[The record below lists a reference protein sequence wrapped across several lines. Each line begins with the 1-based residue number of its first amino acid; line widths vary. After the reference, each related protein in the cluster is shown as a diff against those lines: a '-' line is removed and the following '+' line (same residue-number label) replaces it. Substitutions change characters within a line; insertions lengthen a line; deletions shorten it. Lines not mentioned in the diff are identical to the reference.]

1 MATVNPWARFRA
13 LLPTQVRY
21 RAEVISIDTVRGTSY
36 VELSTGDRIT
46 VSGTAVSRRRLSG
59 DGHCGRGDH
68 RHATQPAVQPGRG
81 GGLSRFECCLTR
93 LINLR
98 HLD

>member
-46 VSGTAVSRRRLSG
+46 VSGTSAAAGAQVMVTDGAITATLPSLPFSRVEVG
-59 DGHCGRGDH
+59 
-68 RHATQPAVQPGRG
+68 V
-81 GGLSRFECCLTR
+81 
-93 LINLR
+93 
-98 HLD
+98 

>member
-46 VSGTAVSRRRLSG
+46 VSGTSAAAGSQVMVTDGALTATLPSLPFSR
-59 DGHCGRGDH
+59 
-68 RHATQPAVQPGRG
+68 V
-81 GGLSRFECCLTR
+81 EVEV
-93 LINLR
+93 
-98 HLD
+98 

>member
-46 VSGTAVSRRRLSG
+46 VSGTSAAAGAQVMVTDGAITATLPSLPFSR
-59 DGHCGRGDH
+59 
-68 RHATQPAVQPGRG
+68 V
-81 GGLSRFECCLTR
+81 EVEV
-93 LINLR
+93 
-98 HLD
+98 

>member
-13 LLPTQVRY
+13 LLPTQVRF

-46 VSGTAVSRRRLSG
+46 VSGTSAVAGSQVMVTDGAITATLPNLPFSR
-59 DGHCGRGDH
+59 
-68 RHATQPAVQPGRG
+68 V
-81 GGLSRFECCLTR
+81 EVEV
-93 LINLR
+93 
-98 HLD
+98 

>member
-13 LLPTQVRY
+13 LLPTQVRF

-46 VSGTAVSRRRLSG
+46 VSGTSAAAGAQVMVTDGAITATLPSLPFSR
-59 DGHCGRGDH
+59 
-68 RHATQPAVQPGRG
+68 V
-81 GGLSRFECCLTR
+81 EVEV
-93 LINLR
+93 
-98 HLD
+98 

>member
-46 VSGTAVSRRRLSG
+46 VSGTSAVAGAQVMVTDGAITATLPSLPFSR
-59 DGHCGRGDH
+59 
-68 RHATQPAVQPGRG
+68 V
-81 GGLSRFECCLTR
+81 EVEV
-93 LINLR
+93 
-98 HLD
+98 

>member
-13 LLPTQVRY
+13 LLPTQVRF

-46 VSGTAVSRRRLSG
+46 VSGTSAAAGAQVMVTDGAITATLPSLPFSRIE
-59 DGHCGRGDH
+59 
-68 RHATQPAVQPGRG
+68 V
-81 GGLSRFECCLTR
+81 EV
-93 LINLR
+93 
-98 HLD
+98 

>member
-46 VSGTAVSRRRLSG
+46 VSGTSAAVGSQVMVTDGAITATLPSLPFSRIEV
-59 DGHCGRGDH
+59 D
-68 RHATQPAVQPGRG
+68 V
-81 GGLSRFECCLTR
+81 
-93 LINLR
+93 
-98 HLD
+98 

>member
-13 LLPTQVRY
+13 LLPTQVRF

-46 VSGTAVSRRRLSG
+46 VSGTSAAAGAQVMVTDGAITATLPSLPFSRIEV
-59 DGHCGRGDH
+59 D
-68 RHATQPAVQPGRG
+68 V
-81 GGLSRFECCLTR
+81 
-93 LINLR
+93 
-98 HLD
+98 

>member
-13 LLPTQVRY
+13 LLPTQVRF

-46 VSGTAVSRRRLSG
+46 VSGTSAAPGSQVMVTDGAITATLPSLPFSR
-59 DGHCGRGDH
+59 
-68 RHATQPAVQPGRG
+68 V
-81 GGLSRFECCLTR
+81 EVEV
-93 LINLR
+93 
-98 HLD
+98 

>member
-13 LLPTQVRY
+13 LLPTQMRF

-46 VSGTAVSRRRLSG
+46 VSGTSAAAGSQVMVTDGAITATLPSLPFSR
-59 DGHCGRGDH
+59 
-68 RHATQPAVQPGRG
+68 V
-81 GGLSRFECCLTR
+81 EVEV
-93 LINLR
+93 
-98 HLD
+98 

>member
-13 LLPTQVRY
+13 LLPTQVRF

-46 VSGTAVSRRRLSG
+46 VSGTSAVAGAQVMVTDGAITATLPSLPFSR
-59 DGHCGRGDH
+59 
-68 RHATQPAVQPGRG
+68 V
-81 GGLSRFECCLTR
+81 EVEV
-93 LINLR
+93 
-98 HLD
+98 

>member
-36 VELSTGDRIT
+36 VELSPGDRIT
-46 VSGTAVSRRRLSG
+46 VSGTSAAAGTQVMVTDGAITATLPSLPFSR
-59 DGHCGRGDH
+59 
-68 RHATQPAVQPGRG
+68 V
-81 GGLSRFECCLTR
+81 EVEV
-93 LINLR
+93 
-98 HLD
+98 

>member
-13 LLPTQVRY
+13 LLPTQVRF

-46 VSGTAVSRRRLSG
+46 VSGTSAAAGAQVMVTDGAITATLPSLPFSRVEVG
-59 DGHCGRGDH
+59 
-68 RHATQPAVQPGRG
+68 V
-81 GGLSRFECCLTR
+81 
-93 LINLR
+93 
-98 HLD
+98 

>member
-13 LLPTQVRY
+13 LLPTQVRF

-46 VSGTAVSRRRLSG
+46 VSGTSAAAGAQVMVT
-59 DGHCGRGDH
+59 DGAIT
-68 RHATQPAVQPGRG
+68 ATLPSLPFNRIEV
-81 GGLSRFECCLTR
+81 
-93 LINLR
+93 
-98 HLD
+98 DV

>member
-46 VSGTAVSRRRLSG
+46 VSGTSAAAGSQVMVTDGAITATLPSLPFSR
-59 DGHCGRGDH
+59 
-68 RHATQPAVQPGRG
+68 V
-81 GGLSRFECCLTR
+81 EMEV
-93 LINLR
+93 
-98 HLD
+98 

>member
-13 LLPTQVRY
+13 LLPTQVRF

-46 VSGTAVSRRRLSG
+46 VSGTSAAAGAQVMVT
-59 DGHCGRGDH
+59 DGAIT
-68 RHATQPAVQPGRG
+68 ATLPSLPFIRV
-81 GGLSRFECCLTR
+81 EVEV
-93 LINLR
+93 
-98 HLD
+98 

>member
-1 MATVNPWARFRA
+1 MATVKPWARFRA

-46 VSGTAVSRRRLSG
+46 VSGTSAAAGSQVMVTDGAITATLPSLPFSR
-59 DGHCGRGDH
+59 
-68 RHATQPAVQPGRG
+68 V
-81 GGLSRFECCLTR
+81 EVEV
-93 LINLR
+93 
-98 HLD
+98 

>member
-46 VSGTAVSRRRLSG
+46 VSGTSAAAGSQVMVTDGAITATLPSLPFSRVEVG
-59 DGHCGRGDH
+59 
-68 RHATQPAVQPGRG
+68 V
-81 GGLSRFECCLTR
+81 
-93 LINLR
+93 
-98 HLD
+98 

>member
-36 VELSTGDRIT
+36 VELSTGDRTT
-46 VSGTAVSRRRLSG
+46 VSGTPAAAGSQVMVTDGAITATLPSLPFSRVEVG
-59 DGHCGRGDH
+59 
-68 RHATQPAVQPGRG
+68 V
-81 GGLSRFECCLTR
+81 
-93 LINLR
+93 
-98 HLD
+98 

>member
-46 VSGTAVSRRRLSG
+46 VSGTSAAAGSQVMVTGGAITASLPSLPFSRLE
-59 DGHCGRGDH
+59 
-68 RHATQPAVQPGRG
+68 V
-81 GGLSRFECCLTR
+81 EV
-93 LINLR
+93 
-98 HLD
+98 

>member
-46 VSGTAVSRRRLSG
+46 VSGTSAAAGAQVMVTDGAITATLPSLPFSRIE
-59 DGHCGRGDH
+59 
-68 RHATQPAVQPGRG
+68 V
-81 GGLSRFECCLTR
+81 EV
-93 LINLR
+93 
-98 HLD
+98 

>member
-13 LLPTQVRY
+13 LLPTQVRF

-46 VSGTAVSRRRLSG
+46 VSGTSAAAGSQVMVTDGAITATLPSLPFSR
-59 DGHCGRGDH
+59 
-68 RHATQPAVQPGRG
+68 V
-81 GGLSRFECCLTR
+81 EVEV
-93 LINLR
+93 
-98 HLD
+98 

>member
-46 VSGTAVSRRRLSG
+46 VSGTSAATGSQVMVTDGAITATLPSLPFSRIEV
-59 DGHCGRGDH
+59 D
-68 RHATQPAVQPGRG
+68 V
-81 GGLSRFECCLTR
+81 
-93 LINLR
+93 
-98 HLD
+98 

>member
-21 RAEVISIDTVRGTSY
+21 RAEVISIHTVRGTSY

-46 VSGTAVSRRRLSG
+46 VSGTSAAAGSQVMVTDGAITATLPSLPFSR
-59 DGHCGRGDH
+59 
-68 RHATQPAVQPGRG
+68 V
-81 GGLSRFECCLTR
+81 EVEV
-93 LINLR
+93 
-98 HLD
+98 